1 MKLNELEI
9 NELDGPL
16 GDLKRWLDKST
27 HQSMYD
33 KAADKMYK
41 ILKRKEQENGG
52 KWRHTLGYYA
62 QQIGR
67 SFANVDYK
75 NLHKTFKDKYASEF
89 PTLIEVSEAKRI
101 ARKKGQKANSKKHS
115 DLYTDENPKGT
126 IHGLKFATVKD
137 AEKSVNKIKR
147 SGKKHAHKIQAAI
160 AMEQR
165 AKAAGKKSA
174 AAVYRKYIN
183 KMKKKTKKKMNEL
196 RINIPSGEGMGIPRK
211 QMPQIKS
218 SDYPEFVDYL
228 ADNGAS
234 FTKETVPA
242 KSLKPVQKEFSK
254 KGVEKQI
261 NKLAKDGVKKPV
273 IASSDDYIMDGHHR
287 WLVALNTKDDVDIY
301 RVNKPGKELLDLL
314 LDFPKVYFK
323 DIYNEDLYEKP
334 LVAKQ
339 SHIFQVISTLADRK
353 DNAPFPI
360 KFYDGG
366 TMDVKPSTAKRI
378 IDLYYKA
385 EEQTKKT
392 IMKYLPTYN
401 GFKEIAKAAGAVKES
416 AGVGKITKQNT
427 TPDVKPGETE
437 RQAKKFFGGNGKP
450 KPLGIKGATPHQAF
464 NLGMTESSE
473 PRYTAYEWSIMQG
486 GHTLEENISVIGT
499 QRGKEARKK
508 KLQPGSEAWFK
519 HWFSLPLMKREDFE
533 QAKSE
538 MTEYIKENLDKGTK
552 KLIKTKKNPDGFTI
566 DLIVDGK
573 QVGQYT
579 HARED
584 DIVRNQAEIFPEY
597 RNKGY
602 GTMLLLAAIKT
613 ADDLGLD
620 FEEDTQSLTPAMSR
634 IYDELSDSGMIYG
647 GNGAWAISPS
657 GEVELEDF
665 LNENFKD
672 GKKPGRKGLAKR
684 SGVDCSKPVGE
695 LRKIAKNS
703 SGEKQRMAHFCANM
717 KSGRKKS

>member
-27 HQSMYD
+27 HQSMYN

-62 QQIGR
+62 MQIGR
-67 SFANVDYK
+67 SFANIDYK
-75 NLHKTFKDKYASEF
+75 NLHKTFKDKYGDEF
-89 PTLIEVSEAKRI
+89 PTLI
-101 ARKKGQKANSKKHS
+101 
-115 DLYTDENPKGT
+115 T
-126 IHGLKFATVKD
+126 
-137 AEKSVNKIKR
+137 
-147 SGKKHAHKIQAAI
+147 
-160 AMEQR
+160 
-165 AKAAGKKSA
+165 
-174 AAVYRKYIN
+174 
-183 KMKKKTKKKMNEL
+183 EL
-196 RINIPSGEGMGIPRK
+196 RIDIPSGKGMGIPRK
-211 QMPQIKS
+211 KMPQIKS

-242 KSLKPVQKEFSK
+242 TSLKPVQKEFSK

-261 NKLAKDGVKKPV
+261 KKLAKDGIKKPV

-287 WLVALNTKDDVDIY
+287 WLVALNTRDSVDIY

-314 LDFPKVYFK
+314 LAFPKVYFK
-323 DIYNEDLYEKP
+323 DIYNEDDIVEAP

-353 DNAPFPI
+353 DNQPFPI

-385 EEQTKKT
+385 EDKVKAQ

-401 GFKEIAKAAGAVKES
+401 GFKEIAIAAGAVKES
-416 AGVGKITKQNT
+416 AGVGKITKQNST
-427 TPDVKPGETE
+427 ADVKPGETE

-450 KPLGIKGATPHQAF
+450 KPLGVKGATPHQAF
-464 NLGMTESSE
+464 NLGMTEN
-473 PRYTAYEWSIMQG
+473 M
-486 GHTLEENISVIGT
+486 SVTGT
-499 QRGKEARKK
+499 QRGQEARKK
-508 KLQPGSEAWFK
+508 KLRPGSEAWFK

-538 MTEYIKENLDKGTK
+538 MTEYIKENLNKGTN

-566 DLIVDGK
+566 DLIVGGK

-657 GEVELEDF
+657 GEIELEDF

-703 SGEKQRMAHFCANM
+703 SGEKQRMAHWCANM